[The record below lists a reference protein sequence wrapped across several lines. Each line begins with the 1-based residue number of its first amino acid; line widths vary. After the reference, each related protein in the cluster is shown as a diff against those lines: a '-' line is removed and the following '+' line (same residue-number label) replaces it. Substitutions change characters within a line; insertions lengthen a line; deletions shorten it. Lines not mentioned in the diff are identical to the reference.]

1 MGGSGR
7 GAPHYVPEQFHNNF
21 LSCTKNT
28 VEMIDVTLLWLEQS
42 PDLSR
47 ITNECAERGLNS
59 NYFNPPHT
67 LFTPFPL
74 FVALS
79 LLSAFDPVFSVQRS
93 WFSG

>member
-21 LSCTKNT
+21 LSRTKKT
-28 VEMIDVTLLWLEQS
+28 VEMIDVTLLWLEQN

-47 ITNECAERGLNS
+47 ITDECAERGLNS
-59 NYFNPPHT
+59 NYFNPPT
-67 LFTPFPL
+67 LYSPLSPL

-79 LLSAFDPVFSVQRS
+79 LLSAFYPFFSVQHS
-93 WFSG
+93 